1 MQVKVKL
8 SGFVKD
14 NCANFDRHYQTCI
27 DDAPCKVLEGRRCGY
42 FERCVLGPPDYRF
55 RLPDCDYGKLFAQYA
70 EQTGTE
76 SQTVEQRLCACG
88 APLRLR
94 QRFCDD
100 CTRKRRLKAKREYQ
114 RETRTVNAGTES
126 FSDPQQVGENG
137 RKSIFLAG
145 G

>member
-1 MQVKVKL
+1 MQVKAKL

-14 NCANFDRHYQTCI
+14 NCCNFDRHYQTCI
-27 DDAPCKVLEGRRCGY
+27 DDAPCKVLSGKRCGY
-42 FERCVLGPPDYRF
+42 FEKCVLGPADYRY

-100 CTRKRRLKAKREYQ
+100 CTRKRRQKAQ
-114 RETRTVNAGTES
+114 REFQRKSRTVNAGTES
-126 FSDPQQVGENG
+126 DRHPTQVAQDGPQ
-137 RKSIFLAG
+137 SIFLAG